1 MDLFVLSRPR
11 EILVVEDSAADT
23 KMVLWALDKNK
34 RGKSV
39 VTLIDGEQVMAYLRR
54 RCDGFLPDLM
64 LLDLNLPKKDGW
76 QVLAECKAD
85 PRLRCIPIVA
95 FSTTQLPSDVR
106 RCYELGA
113 NSFVCKPFELVEFQ
127 RAIGLIEDYWLR
139 LSLAAG

>member
-54 RCDGFLPDLM
+54 RCDG
-64 LLDLNLPKKDGW
+64 
-76 QVLAECKAD
+76 
-85 PRLRCIPIVA
+85 IPIVA